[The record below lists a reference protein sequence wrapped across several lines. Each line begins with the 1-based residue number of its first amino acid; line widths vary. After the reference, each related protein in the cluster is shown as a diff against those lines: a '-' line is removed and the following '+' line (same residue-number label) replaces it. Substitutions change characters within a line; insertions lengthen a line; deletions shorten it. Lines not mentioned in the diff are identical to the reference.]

1 MRIIFKI
8 VFVGFVLF
16 TTAVNGQYRYYIDQD
31 VNISPNSTAP
41 YGSEIVY
48 QLRTSGDLIDSKR
61 GNTINA
67 KESIYFTSNNVVS
80 SLNIMMKYTNQNCP
94 TTNQDIEISN
104 SPCILTNFPTL
115 NECLNIKNNYFRFF
129 EIPDVNDINNSS
141 VPANNIIKYC
151 KNKTIKVLEDS
162 QCMTLQ
168 YGVEYYINGDFSS
181 KKELLPFKNHVGEFT
196 FNPSDIPDLNP
207 EDIVSF
213 IIRYS
218 ETISNTLNENYSS
231 PITFNVKDCS
241 PELKDLTYQ
250 DATCNS
256 TSDGSVTL
264 TFETN
269 VDQDNGWEMRYYIFQ
284 GHPDDLNIN
293 PTDSIMPSQA
303 YSEIR
308 FTSDNGGYL
317 KENNDGSYSG
327 TFVGLEGINSDA
339 NAPPEEAN
347 QQQYFVIYQE
357 VKYSNGE
364 AKVKGGE
371 ITNPF
376 IIHQPTQVV
385 LDTSSTDFFTDAS
398 CGKPATFNL
407 NDTAMGGDNLFLGG
421 NYSYQFSM
429 DNGTSWDPVEPANN
443 VLEIE
448 PQENQQTILIRGVY
462 HVDGKN
468 CVGEEYQFII
478 APIVPP
484 IIITDSS
491 AGTTSTAAASDGSV
505 EVEFF
510 GGIKEYTYKLT
521 RLNIDTNINEEV
533 MASPTIGL
541 IPNKRIVS
549 YYDLPIGTYRITI
562 TDGNNCTQESAD
574 LTINVEPTPTLGAP
588 VITQMECEGSYA
600 SISVPVS
607 NYSSNYQYQWIING
621 EASAI
626 QTSGNPNITANYIS
640 TPGNHILK
648 VANGGVSDADFNKE
662 AYTTNVSVQ
671 IDNPKTV
678 IITNATPNA
687 TQCENATD
695 GSIDLTISGGN
706 SFEYSLEFFPSETDW
721 SPLIDNSITN
731 LAPGKYRVTIRNEN
745 GCESETLEN
754 IIVEEAPPLEVT
766 ISKTDATTHSGS
778 QGSINLDITG
788 GTPFSAPNDHYNI
801 SWEKDGISF
810 EAPDPSTPYFISG
823 LEAGDYIATVTDANG
838 CDNFISINITEPG
851 PLKILS
857 FTSTDACNNLNNG
870 SLSAS
875 VQGSGQLTFNWILK
889 NSSPTGTVVATT
901 TTLDGNSSVE
911 GLAPGTYALNIIEDA
926 SGNEVHSDQD
936 LIIAEAA
943 PFSAIITTTESSCGN
958 PNSGTI
964 SISEVSGGT
973 PFSTGSPY
981 EYHINDAFD
990 NYQSEPVFHF
1000 LSPRTYIVTIRDA
1013 QGCEYSETVEV
1024 TQAGAPIIDHANTIL
1039 TNPSSPGGA
1048 DGSITLSFNENASDY
1063 SYEWSGPGI
1072 DGDTSKD
1079 ITGLVAGNYQVTI
1092 TTPENC
1098 SSVANFTLS
1107 DPNPLS
1113 ATITQT
1119 DFLEC
1124 NGDNFAEITAH
1135 IQDGTKPYT
1144 YKWFEIINGN
1154 NVIVSGDTEILGGL
1168 FAGTYFLQVT
1178 DANNT
1183 TVNTS
1188 PLTIAQP
1195 DALTVQVDAVTD
1207 ILCGDEATGAVNI
1220 SVSGGKAP
1228 YSYIWSNGS
1237 INQNLDQVPAGEYTL
1252 EIMDA
1257 NACFTEITAIVQNAP
1272 NSLQVTNVSISNAS
1286 AYLANDGSITLNIT
1300 GGSSP
1305 YDITWTKLSNNEIL
1319 EGQESISNL
1328 SSDLYQVSIKDINGC
1343 SITEIYEVVQ
1353 PDIVED
1359 TIVHPSCSDNS
1370 DGSISLLVN
1379 QGDGD
1384 YTYLWNTGATTNAI
1398 SNLQSGNYSVTITG
1412 FENGPLT
1419 RSYVLEEPLALEV
1432 DLGET
1437 KTLCSGQELILDA
1450 SIEDGNAKYSWTS
1463 DTGFSSSS
1471 PNAIIKEGGT
1481 YTVTIS
1487 TQNGCST
1494 TGSVLVVVND
1504 NKISAEFAMS
1514 SQVFVGEPLIAVD
1527 ISFPLPESQKW
1538 ILPKEAIIVKE
1549 DTDEAKL
1556 IFDEPGEYEIGIIT
1570 QIGDCMAQQTKKV
1583 LVVANENNDNKGEL
1597 DPRKQLEDFIIY
1609 PNPTSGKFTADIK
1622 LSQRGSISIKVFNFA
1637 NNALMAAEKERGS
1650 ATYRIPLDISG
1661 LPVGVYAV
1669 VLETPFGNSL
1679 RKVILK

>member
-1 MRIIFKI
+1 MKKNVFLLLLILSNLAFSQEKEYDVYLNYSFIGTGNDPRIAEVDIKSNSSIGSPILFNNNFPAPVYDGPFDIRGINGIRSSNNSVAITGTLDVSILGEQTGDFKTI
-8 VFVGFVLF
+8 NLSMDQPIKSFLLSADY
-16 TTAVNGQYRYYIDQD
+16 TTFSANLTFRPKMEFSLPENSKCYKDKITVIATPGHPQESYYWEYS
-31 VNISPNSTAP
+31 VPSKNITWKPLSVDLQEKNEL
-41 YGSEIVY
+41 EIN
-48 QLRTSGDLIDSKR
+48 LIDIVGVDYEEFIGEVIYFR
-61 GNTINA
+61 LTNTIN
-67 KESIYFTSNNVVS
+67 KYDVP
-80 SLNIMMKYTNQNCP
+80 SLSYNW
-94 TTNQDIEISN
+94 
-104 SPCILTNFPTL
+104 
-115 NECLNIKNNYFRFF
+115 
-129 EIPDVNDINNSS
+129 IN
-141 VPANNIIKYC
+141 
-151 KNKTIKVLEDS
+151 
-162 QCMTLQ
+162 
-168 YGVEYYINGDFSS
+168 
-181 KKELLPFKNHVGEFT
+181 
-196 FNPSDIPDLNP
+196 
-207 EDIVSF
+207 
-213 IIRYS
+213 
-218 ETISNTLNENYSS
+218 
-231 PITFNVKDCS
+231 CS
-241 PELKDLTYQ
+241 PELIDDNPITTT
-250 DATCNS
+250 DASCF
-256 TSDGSVTL
+256 GSNNGAVTL
-264 TFETN
+264 TFKQDIAPESQMRFFVYEGELPNSTTEEN
-269 VDQDNGWEMRYYIFQ
+269 LRSESPEFPGISKQTVLDPLLRLTQTENGYKGSIVGLSGNSLNQDNT
-284 GHPDDLNIN
+284 L
-293 PTDSIMPSQA
+293 
-303 YSEIR
+303 
-308 FTSDNGGYL
+308 
-317 KENNDGSYSG
+317 ENFSK
-327 TFVGLEGINSDA
+327 
-339 NAPPEEAN
+339 
-347 QQQYFVIYQE
+347 YFIVYQE
-357 VKYSNGE
+357 VDYSVTPAIVKSGE
-364 AKVKGGE
+364 L
-371 ITNPF
+371 TPTTF
-376 IIHQPTQVV
+376 RIHQPTQVV

-448 PQENQQTILIRGVY
+448 PHENQQTILIRGVY

-505 EVEFF
+505 EVEFS

-521 RLNIDTNINEEV
+521 RLNIDTNIYEEV

-574 LTINVEPTPTLGAP
+574 LTINVEPTPTLGTP
-588 VITQMECEGSYA
+588 EITQMECEGSYA

-754 IIVEEAPPLEVT
+754 IIVEEATPLEVT

-778 QGSINLDITG
+778 QGSINLNITG

-943 PFSAIITTTESSCGN
+943 PFAAIITTTESSCGN

-1048 DGSITLSFNENASDY
+1048 DGSITLSFNEHTSDY

-1168 FAGTYFLQVT
+1168 FTGTYFLQVT

-1220 SVSGGKAP
+1220 SVSGGTAP

-1359 TIVHPSCSDNS
+1359 TIVQPSCSGNS

-1437 KTLCSGQELILDA
+1437 KTLCSGQELVLDA

-1463 DTGFSSSS
+1463 DTGFTSTS

-1504 NKISAEFAMS
+1504 DKISAEFAMS

-1556 IFDEPGEYEIGIIT
+1556 IFNEPGEYEIGIIT
-1570 QIGDCMAQQTKKV
+1570 QIGDCMAQKTKKV
-1583 LVVANENNDNKGEL
+1583 LVVANENNVNKGEL